1 MGLDERPGN
10 PFQHLGVGHGRCLL
24 AVTVFP
30 QLPPPPTSSAWTTTL
45 DTACCGSPATSS
57 GGSVTCCSLC
67 ETCCWPSCSNGA
79 SHCGACTRRLIGQR
93 QTPRKPPRPE
103 ALSASLP
110 GRSARTICSFPR

>member
-30 QLPPPPTSSAWTTTL
+30 QLPPPRVHQRHRCTTS
-45 DTACCGSPATSS
+45 DTVSCGSPATSS

-67 ETCCWPSCSNGA
+67 ETCCWPSCSNGT
-79 SHCGACTRRLIGQR
+79 SHCRACTRRLIGQR

-103 ALSASLP
+103 ALCASLP
-110 GRSARTICSFPR
+110 GGS

>member
-30 QLPPPPTSSAWTTTL
+30 QLPPPPTSSAWTTTS

-57 GGSVTCCSLC
+57 GGSVTCRSLC
-67 ETCCWPSCSNGA
+67 ETCCWPSCSSGG
-79 SHCGACTRRLIGQR
+79 SHCYSGPNPPAQR
-93 QTPRKPPRPE
+93 SSSWPAWESSPTASTVSPWPDTPK
-103 ALSASLP
+103 
-110 GRSARTICSFPR
+110 CK